1 MKIPNID
8 SGLRPAQFEEILR
21 DYVRVRSQEY
31 YKWKDYQYSIQYA
44 GMYFEML
51 GLGILKFFYNIKR
64 NFLVLILQLK
74 KKY

>member
-44 GMYFEML
+44 GMYFKML
-51 GLGILKFFYNIKR
+51 GISKFFFFI
-64 NFLVLILQLK
+64 IM
-74 KKY
+74 